1 MCCKQRPLGKYLF
14 VSFVSL
20 KVHDSCRFVNSANLP
35 HNFQLCVHLDVGDYR
50 QRQTAFDVVIPVFVK
65 DGLCVVVEFNAQ
77 SVMRLLCDHI
87 KETILDVGAFQ
98 LGNVRISQSGEA
110 AELEHIAHTRKA
122 LLCRGKFP

>member
-35 HNFQLCVHLDVGDYR
+35 HNFQLRVHLDVGDYR
-50 QRQTAFDVVIPVFVK
+50 QRQIAFDVVIPVFVK
-65 DGLCVVVEFNAQ
+65 DGLRMVVEFDAQ
-77 SVMRLLCDHI
+77 PVMRLLRDHI
-87 KETILDVGAFQ
+87 KESILDVGAFQ
-98 LGNVRISQSGEA
+98 LGNVRISQPGEA
-110 AELEHIAHTRKA
+110 AEQEHITHTRKT

>member
-50 QRQTAFDVVIPVFVK
+50 QRQIAFDVVIPVFVK
-65 DGLCVVVEFNAQ
+65 DGLRMVVEFDAQ
-77 SVMRLLCDHI
+77 PVMRLLRDHI
-87 KETILDVGAFQ
+87 KESILDVGAFQ
-98 LGNVRISQSGEA
+98 LGNVRISQPGEA
-110 AELEHIAHTRKA
+110 AEQETH
-122 LLCRGKFP
+122 RGRAQGIVCLP